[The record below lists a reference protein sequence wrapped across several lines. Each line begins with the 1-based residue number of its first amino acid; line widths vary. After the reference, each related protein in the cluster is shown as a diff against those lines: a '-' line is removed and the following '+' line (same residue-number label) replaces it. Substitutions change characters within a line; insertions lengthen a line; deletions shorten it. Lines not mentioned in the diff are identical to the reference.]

1 MKRRYQ
7 SHGSGQFE
15 LDEFRSIGD
24 NVIFEHGVLVFHPEA
39 IEIGDNVYVGHNSI
53 LKGYYKNF
61 LRIGNNTWI
70 GQNCFFHSAGGISIG
85 NNVGIAPHVK
95 ILTSYHKEGGREVPI
110 LFSELEFSEV
120 VINDDCDIGIGS
132 ILMPGVTIG
141 TGAQIGAGA
150 VVTTNIPDYSVA
162 VGVPAKVVRTRK

>member
-1 MKRRYQ
+1 MERQYE

-24 NVIFEHGVLVFHPEA
+24 NVVFEHGVLVFHPEA
-39 IEIGDNVYVGHNSI
+39 IELGNNVYIGHNTI
-53 LKGYYKNF
+53 LKAYYKNF

-70 GQNCFFHSAGGISIG
+70 GQNCFFHSAGGVSIG
-85 NNVGIAPHVK
+85 NNVGIGPHVK
-95 ILTSYHKEGGREVPI
+95 ILTSFHKEEGRDVPI
-110 LFSELEFSEV
+110 LFSELEFGEV
-120 VINDDCDIGIGS
+120 VINDDCDIGTGS
-132 ILMPGVTIG
+132 IIMPGVEIG

-162 VGVPAKVVRTRK
+162 VGVPAKVVRSRK